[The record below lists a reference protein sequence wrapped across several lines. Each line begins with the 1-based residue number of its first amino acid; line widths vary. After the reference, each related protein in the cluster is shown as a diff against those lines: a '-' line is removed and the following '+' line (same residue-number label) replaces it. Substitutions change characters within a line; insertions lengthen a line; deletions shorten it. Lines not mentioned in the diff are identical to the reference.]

1 LPDDARQVAGDV
13 DHGIPVAVAQRIEVA
28 VAVAVKL
35 LDLREELRVR
45 LPAREGRD
53 LVPARERAVDG
64 RAAEELRPS
73 EN

>member
-13 DHGIPVAVAQRIEVA
+13 DHGVPVAVAQGIEVA
-28 VAVAVKL
+28 VAIAVKL
-35 LDLREELRVR
+35 LDLGEELRVR

-64 RAAEELRPS
+64 RAAEELGS
-73 EN
+73 AQN